1 MKIKKLTATFGALDG
16 AVLDPG
22 PGLTVITA
30 PNEGGKSTWAGFW
43 KAMLYGID
51 TRERDKSGFLADK
64 TRYLPWSGAPM
75 AGEAQVEW
83 GGREVTLRRFPTRTN
98 PLGGFE
104 AVYTATGDPVPGLA
118 AANAGERL
126 TGVGREVYLRSA
138 FVGQGGAAIGA
149 SRELEAR
156 IAALATSG
164 EEDVAYSA
172 VERTLKDWRN
182 RRRANRANGLIPEL
196 EEERA
201 RLDGAL
207 REMDDAR
214 RRKSEGARELERLEE
229 RQKELQG
236 DLEIWARIEKHQL
249 NRRYGEAYLEWERA
263 KAAVPEEKPH
273 PVFGTMSGEE
283 AWAFAQA
290 RQREQEAAKE
300 ENRRLKT
307 QREALEKRCRN
318 GRAWTLRFLLFTAA
332 WLAGT
337 LTNFILDYPL
347 TGTGTASLLML
358 ACAAIFGVRWK
369 NALRELDALPLGSPP
384 DEADWPA
391 QAMEYRESLAKAQ
404 QACAAEAAARRR
416 MEDLAAQG
424 GQLFDTLELLHEPPQ
439 SKAATAAQLAAV
451 ERELA
456 WVQKELARAEGA
468 LSHMGAPE
476 DVEARR
482 GELDGQLA
490 RRLEEYDALTAAL
503 EALGAANDQ
512 LRQRFSPAL
521 NEKAGRLFAALTGGR
536 WDRLTL
542 ARDFSA
548 QAAGEGTALP
558 HSALALST
566 GTAEQLYLAVRLAVC
581 QLTAPD
587 APILLD
593 DALAAFDDGRMA
605 LALALLKKLGE
616 ERQILLFSCH
626 RREAEWAKAHDVP
639 VIEKLYAG
647 TVGTASGI

>member
-16 AVLDPG
+16 AVLEPG
-22 PGLTVITA
+22 PGLTVIIA

-64 TRYLPWSGAPM
+64 TRYLPWSGVPM

-229 RQKELQG
+229 RQKGLQG

-273 PVFGTMSGEE
+273 PVFGTMPGEE

-347 TGTGTASLLML
+347 IGTGAASLLML

-369 NALRELDALPLGSPP
+369 NALRELDALPLCSPP

-404 QACAAEAAARRR
+404 QARAAEAAARRR

-548 QAAGEGTALP
+548 QAAEEGTALP

-605 LALALLKKLGE
+605 LALALLKELGE

-626 RREAEWAKAHDVP
+626 HREAEWAKAHDVP

>member
-16 AVLDPG
+16 AALEPG
-22 PGLTVITA
+22 DGLTVITA

-51 TRERDKSGFLADK
+51 TRERDKTGFLADK
-64 TRYLPWSGAPM
+64 TRYLPWSGAAM
-75 AGEAQVEW
+75 AGEAQIEW
-83 GGREVTLRRFPTRTN
+83 EGREITLRRFPTRTN

-118 AANAGERL
+118 AANAGEQL
-126 TGVGREVYLRSA
+126 TGVGKEVYLRSA
-138 FVGQGGAAIGA
+138 FVGQGGAAISP

-249 NRRYGEAYLEWERA
+249 NRRYGQAYLEWEKA
-263 KAAVPEEKPH
+263 KEAVPEDRPH
-273 PVFGTMSGEE
+273 PIFGTMTGER
-283 AWAFAQA
+283 AWALAQERQREREAALEENRRREDRRAEAEKQRRRGQIETRLGILLGTAMLLMLAAQLLGGRWLLAGLACAAALAWGFCLLHGRKLVRRAKEILAVPAIPVPEDENWLAQAAAYREGLAQA
-290 RQREQEAAKE
+290 RQAR
-300 ENRRLKT
+300 
-307 QREALEKRCRN
+307 
-318 GRAWTLRFLLFTAA
+318 
-332 WLAGT
+332 
-337 LTNFILDYPL
+337 
-347 TGTGTASLLML
+347 
-358 ACAAIFGVRWK
+358 
-369 NALRELDALPLGSPP
+369 
-384 DEADWPA
+384 
-391 QAMEYRESLAKAQ
+391 
-404 QACAAEAAARRR
+404 AAEEAARRR

-439 SKAATAAQLAAV
+439 SKAATAAQLASV

-456 WVQKELARAEGA
+456 WVQKELARTEGA

-476 DVEARR
+476 DLEARR

-490 RRLEEYDALTAAL
+490 RRLKEYDALTAAL
-503 EALGAANDQ
+503 DALGEANDQ
-512 LRQRFSPAL
+512 LRQRFSPVL
-521 NEKAGRLFAALTGGR
+521 NQRAGELFAALTGGR

-558 HSALALST
+558 QSALALSA

-581 QLTAPD
+581 RLTVPD
-587 APILLD
+587 APVLLD
-593 DALAAFDDGRMA
+593 DALCAFDDKRMG
-605 LALALLKKLGE
+605 LALALLKELGA

-626 RREAEWAKAHDVP
+626 GREAAWARAHGVP
-639 VIEKLYAG
+639 VIEG
-647 TVGTASGI
+647 WR